1 MAMNPEM
8 REKIDNPN
16 KTAGGYDDIFMCFTN
31 ALKRYP
37 RLEQIKDFII
47 DYFKL
52 YQRAYGMFHVDYDN
66 FNKAVDTITSN
77 TEEYFDS
84 KQEDEDIR
92 VKREKLRKY
101 EGLIPFL
108 ENVNEMISE
117 YADYNFDKFSKRVSD
132 VISEGGRP
140 WEHINEELLV
150 AKVAAEADLT
160 TRME

>member
-1 MAMNPEM
+1 M
-8 REKIDNPN
+8 R
-16 KTAGGYDDIFMCFTN
+16 FTN

-117 YADYNFDKFSKRVSD
+117 YAGLQFRQIFQTGVRGDFRGWSALGAHLMRNYWLPRWRRKL
-132 VISEGGRP
+132 I
-140 WEHINEELLV
+140 
-150 AKVAAEADLT
+150 
-160 TRME
+160 